1 MHTFAMHTVIHSR
14 MLTISMVGSCR
25 KLEWNM

>member
-1 MHTFAMHTVIHSR
+1 MHTSTMHTMIQSR

-25 KLEWNM
+25 KFQWNM